1 MTLSQV
7 PERTIR
13 YVTAILVPGFASVC
27 LIAMFSSDGPAT
39 ICRRTIAL
47 LVCVTTIPVG
57 IAIARMHFGKAWRP
71 QSVKRVRSSV
81 TAIVIYADLGLTV
94 ILFTFVDPEAALFGT
109 AMFAIIGTLTATF
122 TGRVIVIGHMTFTT
136 AVITT
141 LAILT
146 WREGT
151 HDTAAVLARWA
162 TAMLATNATLLAL
175 NGFTRGV
182 QAALDTQ
189 LVNATRDPLTGLLN
203 RRGLE
208 LWVNRSLRSQPA
220 SLDFILIDLDNFKR
234 INDTHGHRTGD
245 NVLVAA
251 ANRLTARLA
260 NGGLLART
268 GGEEFAVL
276 ITTSEPGE
284 LAEAMRAAVYE
295 PTDPVRVT
303 ASVGVATLTREEI
316 RGDAVPALIEGLRR
330 ADIALYEAKRAGRNC
345 VRWYSDTMDE
355 DHDPPFPPDTG
366 RTRRRR

>member
-27 LIAMFSSDGPAT
+27 LIAMFSAEGPAT
-39 ICRRTIAL
+39 ICRRTIAIL
-47 LVCVTTIPVG
+47 MCVTTIPVG

-71 QSVKRVRSSV
+71 QSVKRVSSV
-81 TAIVIYADLGLTV
+81 PAVVLYADFGLTA

-122 TGRVIVIGHMTFTT
+122 TGRAVVIVHIAFTT
-136 AVITT
+136 AVITS

-146 WREGT
+146 WRQGT
-151 HDTAAVLARWA
+151 HDAAGVLARWA
-162 TAMLATNATLLAL
+162 TAILATNATLLAL

-260 NGGLLART
+260 NCGLLART